1 MNTQLENLSKDYD
14 RFRDQVYDV
23 LVREFT
29 GIDGLDTL
37 GNFVLKNKEN
47 KLTLR

>member
-1 MNTQLENLSKDYD
+1 MNSNLDNLTKDYD

-29 GIDGLDTL
+29 GIDGLDAL
-37 GNFVLKNKEN
+37 GNFVLKNK
-47 KLTLR
+47 